1 MLELMQSILLHGNSQ
16 IHALVNSAI
25 EVERA
30 CCSKRCCLLR
40 IASTKTHLNVWRA
53 WFRRRFCCRAVPRA
67 IRNYVRGGRSVNQSN
82 ALAFLN
88 RDGLGYEV

>member
-1 MLELMQSILLHGNSQ
+1 MLELMQRILLHGNSQ

-30 CCSKRCCLLR
+30 CRGKRCCLLR
-40 IASTKTHLNVWRA
+40 IAPTKAHLNVRRA
-53 WFRRRFCCRAVPRA
+53 WFRRRFCCRTSPRA
-67 IRNYVRGGRSVNQSN
+67 ICNYVRRGRSINQSN